1 MGIVASLAHP
11 GGNVTGQI
19 FFFNEL
25 VVKRVE
31 LLKLLRPTMT
41 RVGLLVIQDNPS
53 LPSLLR
59 DLDASAGALGV
70 NLEPIE
76 VAEPSD
82 CDRALSAGRAL
93 SIDGLVVTDMPQFSV
108 GRQPASIASA
118 VARRGLPTV
127 GLPSFPRN
135 GGLLGYGVDFVSM
148 WRRAPT
154 FVDKILKGAKPGDV
168 PIEQATKFETI
179 VNLKTAKTLG
189 VEIPPTVLAAADE
202 VIE

>member
-1 MGIVASLAHP
+1 
-11 GGNVTGQI
+11 
-19 FFFNEL
+19 
-25 VVKRVE
+25 VKRIE

-41 RVGLLVIQDNPS
+41 RVGLLVIQDSPS

-59 DLDASAGALGV
+59 ASKASADALGV
-70 NLEPIE
+70 ELEPIE
-76 VAEPSD
+76 IAEPSD

-93 SIDGLVVTDMPQFSV
+93 SFGGLVVADMPQFSV
-108 GRQPASIASA
+108 GRRPASIASA

-148 WRRAPT
+148 WRRAPV
-154 FVDKILKGAKPGDV
+154 FVDKILKGAKPGEV
-168 PIEQATKFETI
+168 PIEQATKFETV
-179 VNLKTAKTLG
+179 VNLKTAKALGLEFPATL
-189 VEIPPTVLAAADE
+189 LAAADE